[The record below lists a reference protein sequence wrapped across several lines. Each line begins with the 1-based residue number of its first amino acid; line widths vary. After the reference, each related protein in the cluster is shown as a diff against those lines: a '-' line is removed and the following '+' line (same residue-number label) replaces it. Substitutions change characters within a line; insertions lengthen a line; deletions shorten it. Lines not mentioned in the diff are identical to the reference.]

1 MLGVF
6 ANNHYTALALDD
18 LALFA
23 HGLHGRSYLHTVNLH
38 TRTKSLFTSPCDPT
52 AGQVIRAHLNR
63 DLVAGQDLDKVHPE
77 LAGNMCQNGVS
88 VANVNGEHCIRQRID
103 YDALKLDYVVFC
115 QDQLTPLVMTV
126 EFLTKRGQIPS

>member
-6 ANNHYTALALDD
+6 ANYHNATLALDD
-18 LALFA
+18 LALVA
-23 HGLHGRSYLHTVNLH
+23 HGFDGRSYLHTVNLH

-77 LAGNMCQNGVS
+77 LAGNVCQNGVS
-88 VANVNGEHCIRQRID
+88 IADIYIEHSIRQRIS
-103 YDALKLDYVVFC
+103 YDALNFDYVVLS
-115 QDQLTPLVMTV
+115 QSLLTSNGFDDISQV
-126 EFLTKRGQIPS
+126 SS